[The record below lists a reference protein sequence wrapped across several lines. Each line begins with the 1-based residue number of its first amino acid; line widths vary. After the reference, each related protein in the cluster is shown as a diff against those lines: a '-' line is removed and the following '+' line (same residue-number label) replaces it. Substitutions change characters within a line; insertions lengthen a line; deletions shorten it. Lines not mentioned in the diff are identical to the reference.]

1 MPAVTMLE
9 GGSWLVPY
17 VGGKPFLRK
26 PPLVQWC
33 IAGSLKVFGHNVLAA
48 RLPSVLSVLALAA
61 VIIFATRGWLISEQS
76 LVAAIVMMVQ
86 VATIEKCRL
95 AELEAIYVA
104 LSGIAI
110 VLWMSGW
117 SQGRSPWLVWTV
129 PMIFNALALLAKAPL
144 HLLFFY
150 AIVIATLIAA
160 GEIRK
165 LWSWAH
171 LVGVLIMACI
181 VAAWAVPYFQE
192 VNSGEAGAVWKR
204 QFIERVTGAEV
215 DFSKWLMNIPHAL
228 ANHLPWVFFAPLL
241 WRKDAPLGQRTRPA
255 ALLIGGRWAVAGC
268 FVGLLLIPGVLP
280 RYVQPLVAPFSVLL
294 APVLWDCPRR
304 FRHWWRYVAFAF
316 TFVVFA
322 GAVAA
327 PFVVA
332 SAVGKGADA
341 MHPAVAGFALLLI
354 FSGALL
360 LMSLRRRLHQTLHL
374 VLWTGCVAAMAMA
387 LYATTAVPWMSLS
400 EDIRPFAQRI
410 DDRMPA
416 HSRLVAYGLDD
427 FAPLLGTL
435 FYLQT
440 QFIYAVDAEHAPDA
454 EEFYLVRGKDRTKFE
469 KRFTVIG
476 APLAVWDAKEDK
488 QQSVVVRAERK

>member
-1 MPAVTMLE
+1 
-9 GGSWLVPY
+9 
-17 VGGKPFLRK
+17 
-26 PPLVQWC
+26 
-33 IAGSLKVFGHNVLAA
+33 
-48 RLPSVLSVLALAA
+48 
-61 VIIFATRGWLISEQS
+61 
-76 LVAAIVMMVQ
+76 
-86 VATIEKCRL
+86 
-95 AELEAIYVA
+95 
-104 LSGIAI
+104 
-110 VLWMSGW
+110 MS
-117 SQGRSPWLVWTV
+117 
-129 PMIFNALALLAKAPL
+129 
-144 HLLFFY
+144 
-150 AIVIATLIAA
+150 
-160 GEIRK
+160 
-165 LWSWAH
+165 
-171 LVGVLIMACI
+171 
-181 VAAWAVPYFQE
+181 
-192 VNSGEAGAVWKR
+192 
-204 QFIERVTGAEV
+204 
-215 DFSKWLMNIPHAL
+215 
-228 ANHLPWVFFAPLL
+228 
-241 WRKDAPLGQRTRPA
+241 
-255 ALLIGGRWAVAGC
+255 GGRWAVAGC

-387 LYATTAVPWMSLS
+387 LYATTAVPWMSLN

-440 QFIYAVDAEHAPDA
+440 PFIYAVDAEHAPDA